1 MRKRLYLSAPNPVS
15 ASSLNEQCRPT
26 AHNAQGHACDVA
38 AELRGLGA
46 AVLKSL
52 EFALVSV
59 QPLLARKSA
68 AVLLKAGAAVLP
80 SKQVAF
86 PKPIKSTT
94 LLVFA
99 FGQVAPP
106 KGVVPA
112 APPVSAVVLVTSAA
126 LPPVVAKL
134 VEPVASAAGRAEPTA
149 PPEPN

>member
-1 MRKRLYLSAPNPVS
+1 MPAR
-15 ASSLNEQCRPT
+15 Q
-26 AHNAQGHACDVA
+26 AHGHVCNAA

-46 AVLKSL
+46 AVVKSV
-52 EFALVSV
+52 EFAFASV

-68 AVLLKAGAAVLP
+68 VVLLRAGAAVLP

-86 PKPIKSTT
+86 PKPTKSTT

-112 APPVSAVVLVTSAA
+112 ALPVSAVVLVTRAA

-134 VEPVASAAGRAEPTA
+134 VEPVASGAGRAEPTA